1 MYEELK
7 LLDGIYIS
15 DIYSTLLQ
23 KNTLQLNKFLSQ
35 LEKDDWICLLENQN
49 DEISEEILENFDSG
63 KHIELFLFKFPNII
77 ISKVYKARFHDFKLM
92 DSEIIYKMDY
102 NDLFMFYTFSNNL
115 ENLLLKINEE
125 SLKILNNEL
134 DKETNGEQ

>member
-1 MYEELK
+1 MFEELK

-35 LEKDDWICLLENQN
+35 LEKDDWICLFEKEN

-63 KHIELFLFKFPNII
+63 KHIELFLHYYPNII
-77 ISKVYKARFHDFKLM
+77 ISKVYKAKFYDFKLM
-92 DSEIIYKMDY
+92 DFEITYKMDY
-102 NDLFMFYTFSNNL
+102 NELFMFYALSNNL
-115 ENLLLKINEE
+115 ENLLLKVNEE
-125 SLKILNNEL
+125 CLKILNDEL
-134 DKETNGEQ
+134 DKETNNEQ